1 MPGGINIPI
10 SHISHETHLLV
21 DTFSWLYC
29 GLYPNIPWR
38 IPPIFPRQP
47 RRQWPFGRRRA
58 PEVWV
63 TNRVPRKIDG
73 EDMWRL
79 KIDQPICGPGVKL
92 WPIPIGIVFFCW
104 KMGLSGQNPGV
115 SDPQTQHRCI
125 PYHFPNG
132 MEEKWEK
139 WEKALS
145 YYVVGRHLQKSG
157 YYHCHHYCHRY
168 YNYIIATPDG
178 TVKSD

>member
-92 WPIPIGIVFFCW
+92 WPIPIGIVFF
-104 KMGLSGQNPGV
+104 
-115 SDPQTQHRCI
+115 
-125 PYHFPNG
+125 F
-132 MEEKWEK
+132 
-139 WEKALS
+139 
-145 YYVVGRHLQKSG
+145 VGRWGFRVRTPACQTHRLSIVVSLITSPMEWKRNERNERRR
-157 YYHCHHYCHRY
+157 CHIMWWADIFK
-168 YNYIIATPDG
+168 NQVITIVITIAT
-178 TVKSD
+178 VIIIIL

>member
-92 WPIPIGIVFFCW
+92 WPIPIGIVFFLLED
-104 KMGLSGQNPGV
+104 GAFGSEPRRVRPTDSASLYPLSLPQWNGREMREMREGAVILCDGQTSSKIRLLP
-115 SDPQTQHRCI
+115 
-125 PYHFPNG
+125 
-132 MEEKWEK
+132 
-139 WEKALS
+139 LS
-145 YYVVGRHLQKSG
+145 SLL
-157 YYHCHHYCHRY
+157 
-168 YNYIIATPDG
+168 PPLL
-178 TVKSD
+178 